1 MVHFE
6 AAGLSEQAEPRA
18 HRIASPK
25 ATRQARKWPVHQGFG
40 SRLLA
45 SSPALKAALKP
56 RKVLI
61 ATKTMGA
68 PRITRAIIL
77 TGMDVVAFRTTR

>member
-1 MVHFE
+1 MVQFE
-6 AAGLSEQAEPRA
+6 AAGSSSKPSPVPL
-18 HRIASPK
+18 ASPK
-25 ATRQARKWPVHQGFG
+25 ATRQARKLPVHRGFG

-45 SSPALKAALKP
+45 SSPVLRAALKP
-56 RKVLI
+56 RKVLA
-61 ATKTMGA
+61 ATKTMGT

>member
-1 MVHFE
+1 MVQFE

-18 HRIASPK
+18 HRIAM

-61 ATKTMGA
+61 ATKTMGT

-77 TGMDVVAFRTTR
+77 TGMDVVAFRTRR